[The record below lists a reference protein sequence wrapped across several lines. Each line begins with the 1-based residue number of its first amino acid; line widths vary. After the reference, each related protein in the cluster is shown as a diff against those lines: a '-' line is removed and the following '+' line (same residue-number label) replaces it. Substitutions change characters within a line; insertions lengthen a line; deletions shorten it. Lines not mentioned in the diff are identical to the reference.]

1 MRKNFRAAISGA
13 LVALLVSVPL
23 SSVFLV
29 SATNQDL
36 ARIDQVLNRYHDQVT
51 LQTGKELQA
60 ALLASQLAGEQ
71 LSISFKTID
80 DQLVEIGEPI
90 NPISELPTDTELTSA
105 ESSAVTVKFSDDD
118 QVRIRSIE
126 LADGEYLIF
135 SNSLAEHNLAVA
147 ANQLTQYLVLAI
159 AAIFGA
165 VSGILIGRYQGN
177 QLNLAILRQELDSE
191 RKNQET
197 MRVFLGD
204 VAHELKTPLTVIRGY
219 SEMLERSSDAESA
232 DTAKPI
238 KRIAAEVVRMEKLLA
253 ELLQLAQVREG
264 AAQKPRE
271 LNLSEMLQ
279 AQLDDLSA
287 LQRGRKVTSE
297 IEQVPTII
305 APQLLVEM
313 LLNNVFSNIR
323 KHTEFDDSV
332 HATLSVENDEVVLAV
347 EDEGPGLPA
356 LLLEKQS
363 SGELQRFT
371 SIRNN
376 QVEGQGLGL
385 AIIRDVAEQ
394 IGAKVSFEKSER
406 LGGLRVEFR
415 FVNRAPQ
422 NGPAKKFGSNKLL
435 K

>member
-1 MRKNFRAAISGA
+1 
-13 LVALLVSVPL
+13 
-23 SSVFLV
+23 
-29 SATNQDL
+29 
-36 ARIDQVLNRYHDQVT
+36 
-51 LQTGKELQA
+51 
-60 ALLASQLAGEQ
+60 
-71 LSISFKTID
+71 
-80 DQLVEIGEPI
+80 
-90 NPISELPTDTELTSA
+90 
-105 ESSAVTVKFSDDD
+105 
-118 QVRIRSIE
+118 
-126 LADGEYLIF
+126 
-135 SNSLAEHNLAVA
+135 LAVA

-287 LQRGRKVTSE
+287 LQRGRKVTSD
-297 IEQVPTII
+297 IEQVPAIM
-305 APQLLVEM
+305 APQLLIEM

-332 HATLSVENDEVVLAV
+332 HATLRAENDEVVLAV

-385 AIIRDVAEQ
+385 AIIRNVAEQ
-394 IGAKVSFEKSER
+394 IGAKVHFEKSER